1 VGTPVGYVGVELGVD
16 LTRQW
21 QVALGTGR
29 GEGGFH
35 ASLMGRFRFWSP
47 GAYFAFVGAGGSVG
61 RAVEHPAV
69 DHLDGERFAVPR
81 GVFANL
87 ELGFGWRTAEGV
99 QFAWV
104 LGVATLLNEADAAC
118 FERCTVTS
126 AGGTQLPS
134 QEKPHMIPSLP
145 YLGFSV
151 GFTF

>member
-1 VGTPVGYVGVELGVD
+1 MWRGTHSPALFPANPLDSTPKYRIV
-16 LTRQW
+16 
-21 QVALGTGR
+21 QVVTT
-29 GEGGFH
+29 
-35 ASLMGRFRFWSP
+35 SP
-47 GAYFAFVGAGGSVG
+47 RS
-61 RAVEHPAV
+61 P
-69 DHLDGERFAVPR
+69 
-81 GVFANL
+81 
-87 ELGFGWRTAEGV
+87 V